1 MPSHLDTLQIP
12 ITCQKCGHEF
22 TMTFRE
28 VKLNRNLNC
37 PKCGQGFNAG
47 DLKPALQKAEKSID
61 DLLRQASRLG
71 KSSL

>member
-1 MPSHLDTLQIP
+1 
-12 ITCQKCGHEF
+12 
-22 TMTFRE
+22 MTFRE

-47 DLKPALQKAEKSID
+47 DLKPALQRAEKSID

-71 KSSL
+71 KPSL